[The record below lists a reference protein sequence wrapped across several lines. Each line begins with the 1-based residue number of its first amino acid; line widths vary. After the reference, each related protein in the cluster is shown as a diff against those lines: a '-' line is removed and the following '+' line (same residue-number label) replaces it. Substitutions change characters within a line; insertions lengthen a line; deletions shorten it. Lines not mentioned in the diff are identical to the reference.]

1 MSTWNKVLVGLIIL
15 VSLGFFYFAARCL
28 RARSYWG
35 ESIRL
40 HQEALETLAQQKQLL
55 LEGNPAEGR
64 LGVRQLEQELHRLV
78 LERGRVWRGSVPKLV
93 RAETGQAT
101 VVTQLPPPHK
111 DVVNVNLFV
120 FEEAAGPAPGAFLGQ
135 FVVAAVA
142 GPQWELRPVRPM
154 TDAERERLRRS
165 RVSWSL
171 YEVMPGEPIEPTSS
185 TAPAKSDQPAQATT
199 AESAPQEPSQAVAFG
214 SREWA
219 DRLVDYQGLL
229 NEMYRQRALLQDL
242 IGTTTADAQAV
253 EQANQLAL
261 QQAEHLKKEQVALQ
275 KEIEAMQA
283 EQKLVAEHRAR
294 LEAQLALLKDAAQK
308 TEQANRT
315 AAAQLARLQLE
326 AIRRIDERTRKI
338 AQTAQGR

>member
-15 VSLGFFYFAARCL
+15 VSLGFFYCAARCL

-35 ESIRL
+35 EAIRL
-40 HQEALETLAQQKQLL
+40 HQEALDAVAQQKQLL
-55 LEGNPAEGR
+55 VEGNPAEGR
-64 LGVRQLEQELHRLV
+64 PGVRQLEQEVHRLV

-93 RAETGQAT
+93 RPETGQAT
-101 VVTQLPPPHK
+101 VVTQLPAPHK
-111 DVVNVNLFV
+111 DVVNANLFV
-120 FEEAAGPAPGAFLGQ
+120 FEEAAGPTPGAFLGQ

-165 RVSWSL
+165 RVAWSL
-171 YEVMPGEPIEPTSS
+171 YEVMPGQPLEATSS
-185 TAPAKSDQPAQATT
+185 TDQAKPDQPAEPGAK
-199 AESAPQEPSQAVAFG
+199 ESAPQEPAAAVAFG

-229 NEMYRQRALLQDL
+229 NELYRQRVVLQDL

-253 EQANQLAL
+253 DQANQLAM
-261 QQAEHLKKEQVALQ
+261 QQVEHLKNEQASLQ

-308 TEQANRT
+308 TEQANRA